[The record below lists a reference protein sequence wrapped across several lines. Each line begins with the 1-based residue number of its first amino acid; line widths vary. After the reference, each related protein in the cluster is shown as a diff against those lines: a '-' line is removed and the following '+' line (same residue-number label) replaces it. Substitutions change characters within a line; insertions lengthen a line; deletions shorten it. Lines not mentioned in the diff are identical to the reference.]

1 MGECEINDN
10 GRYRTTFMMNNILY
24 GRVIEDVTMRKK
36 AGEKG
41 VNVAKVLNEIIKKH
55 YDSQKNAGSRG
66 WSK

>member
-1 MGECEINDN
+1 
-10 GRYRTTFMMNNILY
+10 MMNNILY